1 MLLSTF
7 VSMQCSSLFVVVLE
21 LSHLFILLSGVSIDI
36 QSGLKSVV
44 FSFLCMF
51 QLQTYEIGLD

>member
-21 LSHLFILLSGVSIDI
+21 LSHLFILLSVVSIDI
-36 QSGLKSVV
+36 QSELKSVV
-44 FSFLCMF
+44 FSFLCMVSV
-51 QLQTYEIGLD
+51 TDI